1 MDITER
7 IADLAAPGVE
17 ATGLV
22 IDGVEVH
29 KAGKRSRVVVTVDLP
44 ETEIGSA
51 DLDAIAEASRAIG
64 KALDEDDVMAGEY
77 LLEVSTPGTS
87 RPLTERRHFMR
98 ARTRLVVIDL
108 VSGDQARGRLSDVT
122 DDAVMLDGDAGEVT
136 VPFANI
142 ARGQIELELKR
153 IEVPGRH
160 RILMAV
166 HDLRFGLHIQ
176 LAQLFAQPGD
186 RHFHLDHIEF
196 DQVDL
201 LAEA

>member
-44 ETEIGSA
+44 ETEVGSA
-51 DLDAIAEASRAIG
+51 DLDAIAEASRAVG
-64 KALDEDDVMAGEY
+64 KVLDDADLMPGEY

-87 RPLTERRHFMR
+87 RALTERRHFMR

-108 VSGDQARGRLSDVT
+108 VSGDKARGRLTDVT
-122 DDAVMLDGDAGEVT
+122 DDAVLLDGEAGEVT
-136 VPFANI
+136 VPFGNI

-153 IEVPGRH
+153 IEE
-160 RILMAV
+160 
-166 HDLRFGLHIQ
+166 D
-176 LAQLFAQPGD
+176 
-186 RHFHLDHIEF
+186 
-196 DQVDL
+196 
-201 LAEA
+201 